1 MENMKRRSEALAF
14 QNVIRLRD
22 WRPQTQKRPQRVIVR
37 RGAVINRN
45 EALDPINCKT
55 LSKVKNITPNTGLMG
70 DRNDELPA
78 RPIASP
84 CLTASVLAMFETRVK
99 LLENKRGRGSVE
111 GHEMPTPL
119 EELLVEEEE
128 VDPFSLLQLCI
139 SLAAGIV
146 LQTGQKMAPA
156 NGAPFLEPAE
166 AKFPEP
172 REDMMA
178 AEYLI
183 HRVSHVAKP
192 SLAPGSAHA
201 CDDGQQASKNRPC
214 QLDGNDLPCWNSGAW
229 LGGSQVVECEM
240 SCLHQKRVMQPQYSC
255 SDFTGVDSKTSCF
268 GRGDSTGS
276 KCMFVTYQ
284 DQHGA
289 AKSSCAPCELQGV
302 GNVDCPVAGGKG
314 PELNST
320 VTMCSSQCEA
330 PRPDAHVT
338 LPPAVGNPGLSR
350 VAAAPDAMLSAPVS
364 PPLAPAE
371 SETALATRAQVASA
385 MTTTTPYGKAPNYFP
400 MVVYRSPQDV
410 SAATLPAAAQALPW
424 PVELPKLEETN
435 N

>member
-1 MENMKRRSEALAF
+1 M
-14 QNVIRLRD
+14 
-22 WRPQTQKRPQRVIVR
+22 
-37 RGAVINRN
+37 
-45 EALDPINCKT
+45 
-55 LSKVKNITPNTGLMG
+55 
-70 DRNDELPA
+70 
-78 RPIASP
+78 
-84 CLTASVLAMFETRVK
+84 
-99 LLENKRGRGSVE
+99 
-111 GHEMPTPL
+111 
-119 EELLVEEEE
+119 
-128 VDPFSLLQLCI
+128 
-139 SLAAGIV
+139 
-146 LQTGQKMAPA
+146 
-156 NGAPFLEPAE
+156 
-166 AKFPEP
+166 
-172 REDMMA
+172 
-178 AEYLI
+178 
-183 HRVSHVAKP
+183 
-192 SLAPGSAHA
+192 
-201 CDDGQQASKNRPC
+201 PC

-338 LPPAVGNPGLSR
+338 LPPA
-350 VAAAPDAMLSAPVS
+350 
-364 PPLAPAE
+364 

>member
-1 MENMKRRSEALAF
+1 MLCAAKVMKFS
-14 QNVIRLRD
+14 
-22 WRPQTQKRPQRVIVR
+22 
-37 RGAVINRN
+37 
-45 EALDPINCKT
+45 
-55 LSKVKNITPNTGLMG
+55 
-70 DRNDELPA
+70 
-78 RPIASP
+78 
-84 CLTASVLAMFETRVK
+84 SVV
-99 LLENKRGRGSVE
+99 
-111 GHEMPTPL
+111 
-119 EELLVEEEE
+119 
-128 VDPFSLLQLCI
+128 QLCI

-166 AKFPEP
+166 LAKFPEP
-172 REDMMA
+172 REDMMT

-201 CDDGQQASKNRPC
+201 CDGGQHASKNRCLTHESRQCMWVRLHSHDPRPLVPKETAFCMPC

-289 AKSSCAPCELQGV
+289 TKSSCAPCELQGV

-371 SETALATRAQVASA
+371 GETALATRAQVASA
-385 MTTTTPYGKAPNYFP
+385 MTTTTPYGKAPDYFP

-410 SAATLPAAAQALPW
+410 SAATVLPGTGSALPW
-424 PVELPKLEETN
+424 PVELPKLEETSN
-435 N
+435 